1 MMAKHRPPW
10 LSRRTMPHSAATKPS
25 SRNRPRSS
33 IQWYACQPRR
43 GVRARNACVTCPP
56 PASSPPT
63 MSSATVRRAGCGMD
77 STISPT
83 HLPSVAGR
91 PASGRGSMISAGVW
105 CNTRNMGAGRPVAPP
120 HPFQTA
126 LTPPGL
132 ETPVGVKYGLFVRAA
147 RTRVRRF
154 CQREADRSTPKLSRR
169 WGSARF
175 RWWQRALAV
184 PHAQH
189 GSPRAGLQDQVVVR
203 QRVQL
208 GVGDDLFDGL
218 TELVR
223 RQLGAA
229 AAVDFGEG
237 IERLRVTGRLAGQ
250 AVKELGNRPVDQEI
264 VDVESQDRGLAIW
277 FDNAFVHP
285 LGNLDL
291 DLVDAVLAGAADHL
305 VAADERERLGF
316 PVGLAALAAGQVGDL
331 DAGSL
336 QAVEGAL

>member
-1 MMAKHRPPW
+1 MGTRGGRSRQATTVPSVTKAWHSRKAGRLRLWAWSKRTAAPGALGDARGASVSSMMAKHRPPW

-132 ETPVGVKYGLFVRAA
+132 ETPVTVDKNAAYPAAVTAMKREGELWRFSRLRQVKYLNNIVEQDH
-147 RTRVRRF
+147 RRIK
-154 CQREADRSTPKLSRR
+154 R
-169 WGSARF
+169 
-175 RWWQRALAV
+175 
-184 PHAQH
+184 
-189 GSPRAGLQDQVVVR
+189 
-203 QRVQL
+203 
-208 GVGDDLFDGL
+208 
-218 TELVR
+218 LVR
-223 RQLGAA
+223 PGLG
-229 AAVDFGEG
+229 FGSLPTARRTLAGYEAMAMIRKG
-237 IERLRVTGRLAGQ
+237 QVRNMGGGDMRASVTG
-250 AVKELGNRPVDQEI
+250 
-264 VDVESQDRGLAIW
+264 
-277 FDNAFVHP
+277 
-285 LGNLDL
+285 
-291 DLVDAVLAGAADHL
+291 LVVSIP
-305 VAADERERLGF
+305 RERD
-316 PVGLAALAAGQVGDL
+316 PAAGVLLLSAVGAWPL
-331 DAGSL
+331 PGR
-336 QAVEGAL
+336 VG